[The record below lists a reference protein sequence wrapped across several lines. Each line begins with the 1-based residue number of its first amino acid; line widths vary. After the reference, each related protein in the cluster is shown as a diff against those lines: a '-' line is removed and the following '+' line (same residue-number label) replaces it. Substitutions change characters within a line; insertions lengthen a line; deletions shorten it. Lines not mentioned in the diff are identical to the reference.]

1 MKKENKPAL
10 PDEWTR
16 LRLSL
21 EAAWDCGD
29 RQQLFLLSRFI
40 DEKQSDDWQTEALP
54 RRQAG

>member
-1 MKKENKPAL
+1 MKKENKPSL

-21 EAAWDCGD
+21 EAAWDTGD
-29 RQQLFLLSRFI
+29 RQQLLLLSRFI
-40 DEKQSDDWQTEALP
+40 DEKQSDRWQAQTLS